1 MPTDQPK
8 LRVLLSRPRMKT
20 SGKNGDR
27 SGHRVQEVSSLQA
40 LTEPATLRFN
50 V

>member
-20 SGKNGDR
+20 SEENGGIY
-27 SGHRVQEVSSLQA
+27 GHGVQGALSLQA
-40 LTEPATLRFN
+40 LTERVKLRFN